1 MASEIGV
8 QTIQH
13 TNGTDAMTIDSSGR
27 VGLSSPVAF
36 FVRSGNSS
44 TTSGSVI
51 TSWSTPE
58 VNEGNGFSTSTGRFT
73 APVAG
78 LYVFSFTILADA
90 DSTQTNIY
98 LRKNGSNYVK
108 AREDTQNN
116 RYQTISG
123 TAVMSLSVNEYADL
137 QVVGNNLGGHN
148 NEWQHFTGF
157 LLG

>member
-36 FVRSGNSS
+36 FVRSGNS
-44 TTSGSVI
+44 TTSSGSVI
-51 TSWSTPE
+51 TSWSTPV
-58 VNEGNGFSTSTGRFT
+58 VNEGSGFSTSTGRFT

-78 LYVFSFTILADA
+78 IYVLSFTILADA
-90 DSTQTNIY
+90 DAIQTNIY
-98 LRKNGSNYVK
+98 LRKNGSNYLK
-108 AREDTQNN
+108 AREDTRNS

-123 TAVMSLSVNEYADL
+123 TAVMSMAANDYADL
-137 QVVGNNLGGHN
+137 QVVGNDLGGHGD
-148 NEWQHFTGF
+148 EWHNFTGF